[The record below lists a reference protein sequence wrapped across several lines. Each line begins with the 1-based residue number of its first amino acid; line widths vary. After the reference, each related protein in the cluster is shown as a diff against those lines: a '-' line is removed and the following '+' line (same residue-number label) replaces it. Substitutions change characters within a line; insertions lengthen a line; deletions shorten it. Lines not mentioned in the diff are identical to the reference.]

1 MTKGPINLQDI
12 LRLSSK
18 SSTPIRSLEM
28 EYSWKNKDV
37 SLDLDKNLTING
49 RVKKSP
55 SRHPQRIPRIR

>member
-1 MTKGPINLQDI
+1 MTKGPISLQDI

-28 EYSWKNKDV
+28 GYSWKNKDV
-37 SLDLDKNLTING
+37 SLDLDKNFTING

-55 SRHPQRIPRIR
+55 SRHPQRIPWIR

>member
-1 MTKGPINLQDI
+1 MTKGPISLQDI

-28 EYSWKNKDV
+28 GYSWKNKDV

>member
-1 MTKGPINLQDI
+1 MTKGPISLQDI

-28 EYSWKNKDV
+28 GYSWKNKDV

-49 RVKKSP
+49 RVKRSP
-55 SRHPQRIPRIR
+55 SRHP